1 MNRKLIIPF
10 ILLMFYSCKNAPHEV
25 ILSQVQELYGRNI
38 VFTHN
43 DHYVLNG
50 RDTIIKQTNDYK
62 IVMYSDSLGCQ
73 ECELKLG
80 DWRLKIKELKL
91 LGKAVDFIFIIQ
103 SSDYSSFEHMASENL
118 PDFPFIYDKEGKFF
132 KQNKLF
138 SDKRYNTFLL
148 DKDNR
153 IILVGNPT
161 NGDKIWELYKT
172 QIPQKDE

>member
-103 SSDYSSFEHMASENL
+103 SSIIVLSNTWHQR
-118 PDFPFIYDKEGKFF
+118 IY
-132 KQNKLF
+132 L
-138 SDKRYNTFLL
+138 TFLSYTIKKENSL
-148 DKDNR
+148 NKINFPVIND
-153 IILVGNPT
+153 IIRF
-161 NGDKIWELYKT
+161 Y
-172 QIPQKDE
+172 